1 MKNKE
6 SDVRND
12 KEGLNMNAAVQ
23 EYGYLDL
30 SKLRTRI
37 SKTLSTE
44 EALQDVTPIN
54 WSNDVVS
61 GEKKV
66 QISKVKD
73 K

>member
-1 MKNKE
+1 MKDTKNE
-6 SDVRND
+6 IQND
-12 KEGLNMNAAVQ
+12 KEELNMNATVQ

-37 SKTLSTE
+37 SKTISTE
-44 EALQDVTPIN
+44 KALQDVTPIN
-54 WSNDVVS
+54 WSNDILY

>member
-6 SDVRND
+6 NDIQND
-12 KEGLNMNAAVQ
+12 KEGLNMNATVQ

-30 SKLRTRI
+30 PKLRTRI

>member
-1 MKNKE
+1 
-6 SDVRND
+6 
-12 KEGLNMNAAVQ
+12 MNAAVQ

-37 SKTLSTE
+37 SKTISTE

-54 WSNDVVS
+54 WSDDVVS

>member
-6 SDVRND
+6 NDVQND
-12 KEGLNMNAAVQ
+12 KEGLNMNATVQ